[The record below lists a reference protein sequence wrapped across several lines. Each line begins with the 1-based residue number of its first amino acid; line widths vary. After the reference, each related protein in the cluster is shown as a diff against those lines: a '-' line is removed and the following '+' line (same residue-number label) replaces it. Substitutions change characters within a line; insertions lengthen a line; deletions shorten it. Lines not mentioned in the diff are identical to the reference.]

1 MSILVQANDSQQSAY
16 LVDSGGKR
24 KISAA
29 ELGAYEQAGM
39 KPAAIAAETVAM
51 IPDAL
56 IGPLR
61 VGTVITG
68 SPLG

>member
-1 MSILVQANDSQQSAY
+1 MSILVQVSDATQTAG

-24 KISAA
+24 QVSAA
-29 ELGAYEQAGM
+29 ELGAYEQAGI
-39 KPAAIAAETVAM
+39 KPVPMSPQVWAG

-56 IGPLR
+56 IAPLR

-68 SPLG
+68 S